1 MSDRERD
8 LARVSALRSARDEA
22 VADAAAGRLE
32 KILSL
37 PAGDDRA
44 ETYVVK
50 LLDVTPGVGKVAGRR
65 MLASLGIEE
74 SRRVSELTADDRSR
88 VLTGARDLAKASR

>member
-8 LARVSALRSARDEA
+8 LARVSALRNAREAA
-22 VADAAAGRLE
+22 VAEAASGQLE
-32 KILSL
+32 MVLGL
-37 PAGDDRA
+37 PAGDDRT

-65 MLASLGIEE
+65 MLASLGIAE
-74 SRRVSELTADDRSR
+74 SVRVSELSGHDRSR
-88 VLTGARDLAKASR
+88 VLTGAAELAKASR